1 VPKTDVDA
9 TSAGVSSP
17 GGGEG
22 RCPGT
27 WSRPIIPA
35 VILIGA
41 SIDCDYVTRYVGASS
56 SRVRLATPD
65 GPSQR
70 ITRSFLPSSPPPS
83 PPPLTLLSPR
93 CVPVSPTQSRLSSSQ
108 SIASPPALVL
118 LAVARCTPARCSGA
132 SPFVN
137 LAPRD
142 SAKGVLLSAA
152 AAATEGE
159 ITSELDGPT
168 ATEAV
173 NESGAAKA
181 KVVGRADDNRGDMRA
196 TETENGR
203 DSDVADNE
211 PRQTTEAMCTV
222 RRDRI

>member
-1 VPKTDVDA
+1 
-9 TSAGVSSP
+9 
-17 GGGEG
+17 
-22 RCPGT
+22 
-27 WSRPIIPA
+27 
-35 VILIGA
+35 
-41 SIDCDYVTRYVGASS
+41 
-56 SRVRLATPD
+56 
-65 GPSQR
+65 
-70 ITRSFLPSSPPPS
+70 
-83 PPPLTLLSPR
+83 
-93 CVPVSPTQSRLSSSQ
+93 
-108 SIASPPALVL
+108 
-118 LAVARCTPARCSGA
+118 
-132 SPFVN
+132 
-137 LAPRD
+137 
-142 SAKGVLLSAA
+142 VLLSAA